1 MILTKEQCDFIVSR
15 NEAFYKKEFELDG
28 QQISIYNYRLASFR
42 DFDNPTNAQIK
53 THRLRAYELRGLTF
67 VNDEPWIHL
76 HKFFNVGE
84 TLGYEVSELKEKN
97 IVRVMDKLDGSL
109 IAFVKLN
116 SQWRAKTKQVFDN
129 DQAMASQAIYETVP
143 EYRHFLDQCYEQGL
157 MPLWE
162 FTAPNNRVVVPYKTS
177 ELSLLQVRCKTTG
190 TYYDT
195 RQFEGLGFPL
205 AKNVFDSSDNVKLDT
220 MLELADETQGIEG
233 WILVFDDGQIAKL
246 KTKWYTGLHRV
257 RFQTLASDVDLLRL
271 TLEESIDD
279 HIASIDDMPE
289 LKEEIEMK
297 VDIFRHYFN
306 HHQKEI
312 ERIAATFNN
321 YETRKD
327 FYLANKDYEYI
338 SLVMNAVTSGTF
350 NLVDCMLKK
359 FNTQKSIKEGILL

>member
-1 MILTKEQCDFIVSR
+1 MLLNKEQCDFIVSR

-53 THRLRAYELRGLTF
+53 THRLRAYELRGMTF

-84 TLGYEVSELKEKN
+84 TLGYEVSELKEKK

-109 IAFVKLN
+109 IAFVKVN
-116 SQWRAKTKQVFDN
+116 GQWKAKTKQVFDN
-129 DQAMASQAIYETVP
+129 DQAIASQGILESTPAI
-143 EYRHFLDQCYEQGL
+143 RFFLDQCYDQGL
-157 MPLWE
+157 MPIWE
-162 FTAPNNRVVVPYKTS
+162 FTAPDNRIVIPYRTS

-190 TYYDT
+190 VYYDIS
-195 RQFEGLGFPL
+195 QFEGLGFQL
-205 AKNVFDSSDNVKLDT
+205 AQNVFTQVDSVDLDT
-220 MLELADETQGIEG
+220 MLALADETQGIEG
-233 WILVFDDGQIAKL
+233 WIIVFDDGQLAKL

-257 RFQTLASDVDLLRL
+257 RFQTLASDVDLLKL

-279 HIASIDDMPE
+279 HLATIDDMPE

-306 HHQKEI
+306 HHQREI

-327 FYLANKDYEYI
+327 FYIANKDYEYI
-338 SLVMNAVTSGTF
+338 SLVMNTVSKGSF
-350 NLVDCMLKK
+350 DLVDYMLKK
-359 FNTQKSIKEGILL
+359 FNTQKEIKRVILA

>member
-15 NEAFYKKEFELDG
+15 NEAFYKKEFQLDG

-109 IAFVKLN
+109 IAFVKVN
-116 SQWRAKTKQVFDN
+116 GQWRTKTKQVFDN
-129 DQAMASQAIYETVP
+129 DQAMASQAIYESIP
-143 EYRHFLDQCYEQGL
+143 EYKIFLDQCYDQGL

-359 FNTQKSIKEGILL
+359 FNTQKEIKRVILS